1 MVLLWVCTYPMFIEH
16 LSVVRL
22 VTDPSVKNVKFV
34 YLLLRLAISWSL
46 IEEELTWNR
55 LNIGVLVSMIVG
67 DSGIVRG
74 DRRAME

>member
-1 MVLLWVCTYPMFIEH
+1 MFIEH

-74 DRRAME
+74 DHRAIE

>member
-1 MVLLWVCTYPMFIEH
+1 MFIEH

>member
-1 MVLLWVCTYPMFIEH
+1 MVLLWVCIHPMFIEH

-55 LNIGVLVSMIVG
+55 LNIGVLVSITVG
-67 DSGIVRG
+67 SSGIVKG

>member
-1 MVLLWVCTYPMFIEH
+1 MFIEH
-16 LSVVRL
+16 PSVVRL
-22 VTDPSVKNVKFV
+22 VTDSSVKNVKFV

>member
-1 MVLLWVCTYPMFIEH
+1 MVLLWVCTHPMFIEH
-16 LSVVRL
+16 LSVVIL

-46 IEEELTWNR
+46 IEEELTWNK